1 MAIAYRTPFEFV
13 CHHHCLLINC
23 TISYANMQ
31 RARHLDK
38 KNLSFNSYTM
48 DIQHKQE
55 GEAGVFFIS
64 DDNND
69 TIAELVYAQKQPG
82 TMVIEHTEVD
92 KAFRGKDVG
101 DQLIY
106 GAVAYARSN
115 DLKIM
120 PVCSFA
126 RAVFE
131 LKKEYKD
138 VYVRPDQ

>member
-1 MAIAYRTPFEFV
+1 
-13 CHHHCLLINC
+13 
-23 TISYANMQ
+23 
-31 RARHLDK
+31 
-38 KNLSFNSYTM
+38 M
-48 DIQHKQE
+48 DIQHKQV
-55 GEAGVFFIS
+55 GEAGIFFIS

-69 TIAELVYAQKQPG
+69 TLAELVYAQKDPG

-92 KAFRGKDVG
+92 RAFRGNDVG
-101 DQLIY
+101 DQLIFR
-106 GAVAYARSN
+106 AVEYARSN